1 MITEYSSYF
10 FAVGLVAL
18 SGCSDKQSREVAL
31 PPKVVSQ
38 EAESFDEIIA
48 KSNCL
53 ACHQQGNQMEL
64 PTWSEVA
71 ERYKGNMNAE
81 SFLINKISDGGSGS
95 WGNMDMPPYYELS
108 KTELKTIA
116 QGILAYNS
124 TKPATGNSA
133 RQQKTLTQ
141 KK

>member
-1 MITEYSSYF
+1 M
-10 FAVGLVAL
+10 
-18 SGCSDKQSREVAL
+18 EV
-31 PPKVVSQ
+31 
-38 EAESFDEIIA
+38 
-48 KSNCL
+48 
-53 ACHQQGNQMEL
+53 

-108 KTELKTIA
+108 KTELKIIV
-116 QGILAYNS
+116 QGILAYGPA
-124 TKPATGNSA
+124 KPAPENSVKQ
-133 RQQKTLTQ
+133 RKGLMQ